1 MIAILKLMILTS
13 MRSKFRNWITG
24 RRMGRGLASDA
35 KKGQKFG
42 LFSSP
47 PFNKPGGVL
56 SLGADYA

>member
-1 MIAILKLMILTS
+1 
-13 MRSKFRNWITG
+13 
-24 RRMGRGLASDA
+24 MGRGLASDA